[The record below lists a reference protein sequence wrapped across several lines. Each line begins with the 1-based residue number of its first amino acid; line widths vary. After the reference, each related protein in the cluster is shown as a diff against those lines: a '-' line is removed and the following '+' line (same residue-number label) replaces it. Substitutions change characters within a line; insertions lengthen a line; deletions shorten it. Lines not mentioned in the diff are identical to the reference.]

1 MNKRYR
7 HKMKEI
13 INKVLLAE
21 HGLMAEIHFRQP
33 GFTYRACVLFTKNNE
48 RIGKFKEAGDSR
60 YIYQNQLEKSLLS
73 GWYAL

>member
-1 MNKRYR
+1 
-7 HKMKEI
+7 MKEI

-33 GFTYRACVLFTKNNE
+33 GFIYRACVLFTKNNE

-60 YIYQNQLEKSLLS
+60 YIYQNQLEKGLLS
-73 GWYAL
+73 GWCAL